1 MSIFRDKYLSYR
13 VYGCSM
19 SSKPTS
25 APKRRRRS
33 PFKIKHTHRARKP
46 SILRQ
51 FVRTV
56 KRELPDAVLTI
67 GLAAPAFTATGGGQ
81 SAAQD
86 IGRSVGVG
94 GSKQGLSQLK
104 YVPSDAIRSYGTL
117 WYYPVGGVVGAKVLK
132 WAFKGG
138 R

>member
-1 MSIFRDKYLSYR
+1 MPPQ
-13 VYGCSM
+13 
-19 SSKPTS
+19 KPT
-25 APKRRRRS
+25 PKRRRR
-33 PFKIKHTHRARKP
+33 FKPKPKHRARKP

-81 SAAQD
+81 STAQD

-117 WYYPVGGVVGAKVLK
+117 W
-132 WAFKGG
+132 
-138 R
+138 